1 MTGGDGIKMTKVGHN
16 YEASVKVD
24 NDSIVINADG
34 DLEAA
39 GKVSDVV
46 LNGTS
51 LVVDKIATIPV
62 STGGNL
68 GVVSTHPA
76 YGVVAGANGR
86 LSINRAVDADIE
98 AKTDNMKPLT
108 SISIDKLVKTGITT
122 NTIALTDEEKLAAQE

>member
-1 MTGGDGIKMTKVGHN
+1 MTGGDGIQMTKVGHN

-34 DLEAA
+34 NLEAA

-86 LSINRAVDADIE
+86 LSINRAVDTDIE

-108 SISIDKLVKTGITT
+108 SVSIDKLVKTGITT